1 MYTHTVSSSR
11 WQHKR
16 STAKL
21 IARRGP
27 WLSLAQAVALAQDER
42 GDPLGELPAQGVRVV
57 MVVDVLR
64 RLAQSLAE
72 GNPRLPPRLPRPR
85 ERELALKPSHGC
97 FVQHEVLEVAGL
109 DPYAKLTLKPR

>member
-1 MYTHTVSSSR
+1 VSSSR

-42 GDPLGELPAQGVRVV
+42 GDPLGELPIYGRESARVYCCMRWGFKRV
-57 MVVDVLR
+57 CVE
-64 RLAQSLAE
+64 AE
-72 GNPRLPPRLPRPR
+72 L
-85 ERELALKPSHGC
+85 
-97 FVQHEVLEVAGL
+97 
-109 DPYAKLTLKPR
+109 